1 MNPSLP
7 GSDRLALPDR
17 LKIGSGR
24 HPSRFFRNRILV
36 QKWRQASGSN
46 GGGVGRG
53 EEVVKKI
60 RAVMRFRVFLLSFLF
75 LACMAQTAAAADG
88 ETKGAL
94 DGEVFLVEKGEA
106 GKPSGR
112 KDTYIFR
119 DGKFR
124 STYCEKHYGFGE
136 GAYSS
141 TKKGNT
147 ITFAADTRSESHG
160 TIHWEGTVKV
170 GEIDV
175 RYAWASRK
183 GNPKPKEHWARSVT
197 EWGMKDPGPPG
208 GGAVSHLLDGKI
220 YYVKTGEEGKG
231 PDHDDYLI
239 FQDGM
244 FTSSGCVG
252 SWNFRNA
259 SYSATA
265 ERDGI
270 RFLAQVVSPTHG
282 AMTWEG
288 TVRGDVMDATA
299 RWVHEKWYWTID
311 RIYWFRGKLLE

>member
-1 MNPSLP
+1 
-7 GSDRLALPDR
+7 
-17 LKIGSGR
+17 
-24 HPSRFFRNRILV
+24 
-36 QKWRQASGSN
+36 
-46 GGGVGRG
+46 
-53 EEVVKKI
+53 VVKKI

-94 DGEVFLVEKGEA
+94 DGEVFLVEKGEV
-106 GKPSGR
+106 GKPPDG

-259 SYSATA
+259 SYSATGFTKSGTG
-265 ERDGI
+265 RSTGFTGSGVNCWNRI
-270 RFLAQVVSPTHG
+270 RCMRTIGPAPGTREHKGHRPVRVPIPVHG
-282 AMTWEG
+282 
-288 TVRGDVMDATA
+288 RK
-299 RWVHEKWYWTID
+299 RP
-311 RIYWFRGKLLE
+311 